1 MAITQTL
8 HPSLSRA
15 GGVDEIEQLGLVGDP
30 PESVGHREDLA
41 QPLLG
46 ILQAAG
52 LVQGTG
58 RSFSRH
64 DSSPDALNAPA
75 SLESIIRSIP
85 SLWEVLR
92 NTGLGGTGCTG
103 PEPKT

>member
-1 MAITQTL
+1 MPVALTRSSSSASSEILPRARAI
-8 HPSLSRA
+8 
-15 GGVDEIEQLGLVGDP
+15 V
-30 PESVGHREDLA
+30 EDLA